1 MKGSGKLIG
10 SLLLAL
16 STVSCV
22 REVILDAGDN
32 PQVVVDCI
40 LSDDPVQ
47 TLYLVYTKG
56 ATKESALEL
65 TEAVATL
72 ADLSEDKEVGR
83 FARAADGSWQLDYA
97 AIPGHSY
104 RLDVSVP
111 GHEPIWA
118 EQTMPQ
124 SPGVEVGWHSWD
136 PVIMDNNVGYTFSLT
151 PSQCPVWFYGIN
163 YPTLD
168 SPGEQTEYLYTNS
181 PKVDTF
187 NEEKDNVP
195 LMKGNNLWG
204 NESSESVIRFTT
216 YPDLE
221 DAPLHE
227 HYLRF
232 PASAGEPDPAPFY
245 VSGNFRG
252 YMSDH
257 KDFLHAELRPAE
269 LHYFAASEDYDLFLK
284 DCYHILGV
292 KASSDMA
299 DIFMRDNVHSNIH
312 GAIGLFG
319 GKVERMLEL
328 EGRDTWQKDGYFN
341 MAGFWSDFTYE
352 KDRYDS
358 MKAHYDSLGIELD
371 PTVNLAYVLRET
383 LRKSRPFELLHYE
396 CIKLGNDEY
405 PELLPDWSPEL
416 LYGWSVTTDQYYID
430 IVQDQ
435 EDLNARGLGNC
446 GGIDFSKKKVL
457 VFAVSLRSAIPTLI
471 GYGYPNLFNRSWP
484 TGKYSPF
491 IAEFGTYH
499 LPDVPET
506 NFKCIFRCALLV
518 DKDDQ
523 IPDNSPFRVPV
534 PGSGIWIEL
543 EDVDVNAVMR
553 DIAKIENIA
562 WNYP

>member
-1 MKGSGKLIG
+1 MLNRIELVLVIIAV
-10 SLLLAL
+10 SLEA
-16 STVSCV
+16 VSCV
-22 REVILDAGDN
+22 REVIMDAGDN

-72 ADLSEDKEVGR
+72 ADLSEDKEVGH

-284 DCYHILGV
+284 DCYHMLGV

-328 EGRDTWQKDGYFN
+328 EGRDTWQKDGYFF
-341 MAGFWSDFTYE
+341 MARFVSSFTYD
-352 KDRYDS
+352 KS
-358 MKAHYDSLGIELD
+358 MHSY
-371 PTVNLAYVLRET
+371 NRLREV
-383 LRKSRPFELLHYE
+383 LLNCRPFELLHYE
-396 CIKLGNDEY
+396 YVRLRIESEYGEY
-405 PELLPDWSPEL
+405 PDLLPDWSPQL
-416 LYGWSVTTDQYYID
+416 LPGYNPKENMVTRFYLDVI
-430 IVQDQ
+430 QDQ
-435 EDLNARGLGNC
+435 ERLEFCGLGDC
-446 GGIDFSKKKVL
+446 GEIDFSKKKVL
-457 VFAVSLRSAIPTLI
+457 VCVVSYLNQLPILI
-471 GYGYPNLFNRSWP
+471 GYGYPQRGMVYDELQVNA
-484 TGKYSPF
+484 YSPF
-491 IAEFGTYH
+491 IIVSTTPSTPSVENY
-499 LPDVPET
+499 ET
-506 NFKCIFRCALLV
+506 LFRCALLI

-523 IPDNSPFRVPV
+523 IVDNMWSYEYFTYNL
-534 PGSGIWIEL
+534 I
-543 EDVDVNAVMR
+543 VDVPDKSLA
-553 DIAKIENIA
+553 ESLA

>member
-1 MKGSGKLIG
+1 
-10 SLLLAL
+10 
-16 STVSCV
+16 
-22 REVILDAGDN
+22 
-32 PQVVVDCI
+32 
-40 LSDDPVQ
+40 
-47 TLYLVYTKG
+47 
-56 ATKESALEL
+56 
-65 TEAVATL
+65 
-72 ADLSEDKEVGR
+72 
-83 FARAADGSWQLDYA
+83 
-97 AIPGHSY
+97 
-104 RLDVSVP
+104 
-111 GHEPIWA
+111 
-118 EQTMPQ
+118 
-124 SPGVEVGWHSWD
+124 
-136 PVIMDNNVGYTFSLT
+136 
-151 PSQCPVWFYGIN
+151 
-163 YPTLD
+163 
-168 SPGEQTEYLYTNS
+168 
-181 PKVDTF
+181 
-187 NEEKDNVP
+187 
-195 LMKGNNLWG
+195 
-204 NESSESVIRFTT
+204 
-216 YPDLE
+216 
-221 DAPLHE
+221 
-227 HYLRF
+227 
-232 PASAGEPDPAPFY
+232 
-245 VSGNFRG
+245 
-252 YMSDH
+252 
-257 KDFLHAELRPAE
+257 
-269 LHYFAASEDYDLFLK
+269 
-284 DCYHILGV
+284 
-292 KASSDMA
+292 
-299 DIFMRDNVHSNIH
+299 
-312 GAIGLFG
+312 
-319 GKVERMLEL
+319 
-328 EGRDTWQKDGYFN
+328 
-341 MAGFWSDFTYE
+341 
-352 KDRYDS
+352 